1 MKIEQMIEKLI
12 ADDILTIKS
21 AMYNNDYEYLYH
33 ILGDGM
39 GYNSWTDK
47 QIEIEYND
55 RTWEEA
61 VWADMIAG

>member
-1 MKIEQMIEKLI
+1 MTTQEMIQKLMD
-12 ADDILTIKS
+12 DDILIIKS

-39 GYNSWTDK
+39 GYNSWTDI
-47 QIEIEYND
+47 QIEMEYNE

-61 VWADMIAG
+61 V

>member
-61 VWADMIAG
+61 V

>member
-1 MKIEQMIEKLI
+1 MTIEEMIEKLI
-12 ADDILTIKS
+12 DDDILTIKS
-21 AMYNNDYEYLYH
+21 AMYHNDYEYLYN

-61 VWADMIAG
+61 